1 MVEKESCSCA
11 ALEIEVVEYVINED
25 KKNCPFA
32 VRFPSKYKPS
42 IVSLREK
49 CYATSLRN
57 VLALVL
63 CCISKCKQ
71 WKHPVKIILKINLN
85 KALSNPPPKK
95 RARGIVIQIEVI
107 RDKML

>member
-42 IVSLREK
+42 IVS
-49 CYATSLRN
+49 
-57 VLALVL
+57 
-63 CCISKCKQ
+63 
-71 WKHPVKIILKINLN
+71 
-85 KALSNPPPKK
+85 
-95 RARGIVIQIEVI
+95 IVRSAMPQV
-107 RDKML
+107 